1 MNAQIGLLLNMS
13 LESLRGSNFES
24 AEFYLKQVLEL
35 QSSNPDALRLLGV
48 LSAQRKE
55 YSEAIG
61 YLNAALDAMPNNALA
76 WSNLGNIYLE
86 IRGLPQAL
94 DAYQKSIAID
104 PQYVEAWSNMGN
116 ALFAQKR
123 YEEALDYHHHAL
135 SLDPNYVQAYS
146 NAGNALNQLSRF
158 EEAIASYDQALSLQP
173 HYHEALTNKG
183 MALYQLKRYDE
194 AIASYDQA
202 LSLQPHYYE
211 ALTNK
216 GTALYQLKRY
226 DEGIFYYDQALSL
239 NPNYHEAWFNKGV
252 ALHELKHYDE
262 SIFYYDQALNLKSDY
277 HEAWANKASAL
288 YHLRRYEEAI
298 FHYDKALNLKSNIDW
313 LYGDFLHTKMRV
325 CQWAGHPQAIKK
337 VQEALMEKKK
347 IIQPFPLLAISD
359 DPILHRTAS
368 EIYAAKEHP
377 LNPVLGEIPRR
388 TKKDKIRIG
397 YFSPDFC
404 THPVAFLT
412 AELFERHDRSKF
424 EVIGFS
430 LLKTPDGDEMRMRL
444 KDAFDVFIDVEHM
457 SDMQIAKI
465 AREMELDI
473 AIDLSGPTLHSRMRI
488 LAHRAAP
495 IQVNWLGYPGT
506 FGTTFID
513 YIIADEVIIPEGN
526 KESFVEKI
534 IYLPK
539 TYMVDDSKRLP
550 SSRIFTRAECGLPEN
565 RFVFCCF
572 NNDYKFNIEVLDLW
586 AKILLKAPDSVLW
599 ISENNEFFRKNI
611 LKEFAHRGVMD
622 SRIIFANRVDLISDH
637 LSRLGLAD
645 LFLDTFPYNAHST
658 AVDSLKAGVPLI
670 TLLGKSFAG
679 RVAASLLTAVGLS
692 DLIATTSVQ
701 YEQIAYELFKDKEKL
716 LMYKKMLLE
725 ARLNGVLFDSQ
736 EFAKNIEASYL
747 MMYKRYHEGL
757 APKHMKVGK

>member
-35 QSSNPDALRLLGV
+35 QSSNPHALRLLGV
-48 LSAQRKE
+48 LFAQRKQ
-55 YSEAIG
+55 YSEAIN

-86 IRGLPQAL
+86 IRELPQAL
-94 DAYQKSIAID
+94 DAYQKSITID

-123 YEEALDYHHHAL
+123 YEEALDHHHHAL
-135 SLDPNYVQAYS
+135 SLDPSYVQAYS
-146 NAGNALNQLSRF
+146 NAGNALNHLSRF
-158 EEAIASYDQALSLQP
+158 EEAIASYDQALSLNP
-173 HYHEALTNKG
+173 NYH
-183 MALYQLKRYDE
+183 
-194 AIASYDQA
+194 
-202 LSLQPHYYE
+202 E

-216 GTALYQLKRY
+216 GTALYQLKCY
-226 DEGIFYYDQALSL
+226 DEAIFHYDQALSL
-239 NPNYHEAWFNKGV
+239 NPNYHEAWFNKGL
-252 ALHELKHYDE
+252 ALHELKRYDE
-262 SIFYYDQALNLKSDY
+262 GIAHYDQALGLKPDY

-288 YHLRRYEEAI
+288 YQLRHYDEAI
-298 FHYDKALNLKSNIDW
+298 FHYDQALNLKSNIDW

-337 VQEALMEKKK
+337 VQEALTEKKK

-359 DPILHRTAS
+359 DPILHRMAS
-368 EIYAAKEHP
+368 EIYAAKEYP
-377 LNPVLGEIPRR
+377 LNPVLGEIPKQ

-397 YFSPDFC
+397 YFSPDFR

-430 LLKTPDGDEMRMRL
+430 LLKAPDGDAMRMRL
-444 KDAFDVFIDVEHM
+444 KDAFDVFVDVEHM
-457 SDMQIAKI
+457 SDIQIAKI

-473 AIDLSGPTLHSRMRI
+473 AIDLSGPTLHSRMGI

-506 FGTTFID
+506 YGATFID
-513 YIIADEVIIPEGN
+513 YIIADEVVIPEGN

-539 TYMVDDSKRLP
+539 TYLVDDSRRLP
-550 SSRIFTRAECGLPEN
+550 SSRVFTRAECGLPEN

-586 AKILLKAPDSVLW
+586 AKILLKTPDSVLW

-611 LKEFAHRGVMD
+611 LIEFEHRGVID
-622 SRIIFANRVDLISDH
+622 SRIIFANREDLMSDH
-637 LSRLGLAD
+637 LARLGLAD

-679 RVAASLLTAVGLS
+679 RVAASLLGAVGLS
-692 DLIATTSVQ
+692 DLIATTPAQ
-701 YEQIAYELFKDKEKL
+701 YEQIAYELFNDQEKL
-716 LMYKKMLLE
+716 LQYKKMLLE
-725 ARLNGVLFDSQ
+725 ARLNGVLFDSE
-736 EFAKNIEASYL
+736 EFSKDIEASYL
-747 MMYKRYHEGL
+747 MMYKRYHDGL
-757 APKHMKVGK
+757 APEHMKVEK